1 MGEQQL
7 PANESLSGAEALHRQ
22 GTAVSTQGKARS
34 ASGVA
39 GVRRRL
45 KAIFIG
51 SIGNLV
57 EWYDFYAYTAFALYF
72 ANSFF
77 PGSDP
82 VLHQLN
88 AAIVFAIGFVMRPIG
103 GVIFGHLAD
112 RHGRRTAL
120 MLSVLLMCFGSLVI
134 AVVPTYAS
142 IGAAAPVVLGAA
154 RIIQGLSLGGEYGAS
169 ATYLTEV
176 ADQNHR
182 GFYVSFHYVT
192 LIGGQLCAILVL
204 LVLQQVFLTPAQ
216 MRAWGWRI
224 PFVIGAMLAII
235 ALIMRR
241 NLHETDDFIE
251 AKGRTKRESSVKALV
266 RFPREVLIVVGLT
279 AGGTTC
285 FYTYTTYMQKFLKL
299 SVGFTDN
306 QTTLVTAAALRFA
319 ICLQPLYGAL
329 SDRIGRKPLLI
340 WFGVMGTVCTIPLLR
355 ALQMTRSASGAFL
368 LLAAA
373 WMIVAGYTSINAVV
387 KAELF
392 PTTVRA
398 TGVGLPYAITTSIFG
413 GPAESIALWFKS
425 IGHEV
430 WFSYYL
436 TSIIAI
442 SLVVA
447 LLMRDTKRHSLIGR
461 HE

>member
-1 MGEQQL
+1 M
-7 PANESLSGAEALHRQ
+7 
-22 GTAVSTQGKARS
+22 AVAAADERLRFTD
-34 ASGVA
+34 
-39 GVRRRL
+39 VRRRL
-45 KAIFIG
+45 KAILVG

-77 PGSDP
+77 PGNDP
-82 VLHQLN
+82 VVQQLN
-88 AAIVFAIGFVMRPIG
+88 AAMLFAIGFIMRPVG
-103 GVIFGHLAD
+103 GLLFGYLAD
-112 RHGRRTAL
+112 HHGRRNAL

-134 AVVPTYAS
+134 AVTPTFAT
-142 IGAAAPVVLGAA
+142 IGVAAPVVLGLA
-154 RIIQGLSLGGEYGAS
+154 RILQGLSLGGEYGAS

-176 ADQNHR
+176 AGERHR

-192 LIGGQLCAILVL
+192 LIGGQLSALVVL
-204 LVLQQVFLTPAQ
+204 LVLQQLFLTPQQ
-216 MRAWGWRI
+216 MRAWGWRV
-224 PFVIGAMLAII
+224 PFLIGALLAII
-235 ALIMRR
+235 ALLMRR
-241 NLHETDDFIE
+241 NLHETDDFVDARRAE
-251 AKGRTKRESSVKALV
+251 KRESSVMAL
-266 RFPREVLIVVGLT
+266 RRYPREVMIVVGLT

-299 SVGFTDN
+299 SVGLTDN
-306 QTTLVTAAALRFA
+306 QTTVVSAASLIFALF
-319 ICLQPLYGAL
+319 LQPIYGAL

-340 WFGVMGTVCTIPLLR
+340 WFGLMGTLFTIPLLR
-355 ALQMTRSASGAFL
+355 ALQTTTSALGAFFL
-368 LLAAA
+368 IAAA
-373 WMIVAGYTSINAVV
+373 WLIVAGYTSINAVV

-425 IGHEV
+425 IGHEA

-436 TSIIAI
+436 TAVIA
-442 SLVVA
+442 VA
-447 LLMRDTKRHSLIGR
+447 LAVSLAMRDTKRHSAIGR